1 MSHERTIN
9 YDGAYAITIR
19 CVIISRQRTSQVRMV
34 FGRNFECYYCC
45 YQTDVRD
52 AYVACGS
59 SVSQFHRAPYAL
71 LRHPYLGLT
80 HDDDIVRLILVEWR
94 TIRFTKTFRNWL
106 RLTVAVRVRRKINAH
121 DNNHCSDPPRM
132 APAQNRWFSR
142 SPANTSNTTD
152 LTNFRIEQL
161 LVVIKRVFALN
172 VRVLV
177 PPCGRLKGRTMW
189 FSKTEFRLKTL

>member
-1 MSHERTIN
+1 MSYDERLID

-19 CVIISRQRTSQVRMV
+19 CVIICRQRTSPESSSVRMV
-34 FGRNFECYYCC
+34 FGRNFECYCYC

-80 HDDDIVRLILVEWR
+80 HDDDGIVRLILVEWR
-94 TIRFTKTFRNWL
+94 IIRFTKTFRNWL
-106 RLTVAVRVRRKINAH
+106 RLTVAVRVRRQINAH

-132 APAQNRWFSR
+132 APPHRTVGLTVSRENVEHDRFDEFSSVFSR
-142 SPANTSNTTD
+142 
-152 LTNFRIEQL
+152 
-161 LVVIKRVFALN
+161 
-172 VRVLV
+172 
-177 PPCGRLKGRTMW
+177 
-189 FSKTEFRLKTL
+189 